1 MYKYIFFSL
10 LTLLTKYICIYA
22 EDLLPLQW
30 ENQEGVTQRHHHSSE
45 TRNKKSGDF
54 HKPPHSTINLKLIAM
69 NNKESLYRHFYLRHF
84 YNVI

>member
-1 MYKYIFFSL
+1 MYLKYLTFVVGKL
-10 LTLLTKYICIYA
+10 LRASNVIRDVQNKY
-22 EDLLPLQW
+22 
-30 ENQEGVTQRHHHSSE
+30 
-45 TRNKKSGDF
+45 KKSGDF